1 MWLLWRRWLP
11 YVRVSPAELPRDS
24 RSTTMAAPVTLAQL
38 PQVLQ
43 ATTAANNE
51 IRRAS
56 ERALN
61 QVWTR
66 AATAVQVQC
75 ICA

>member
-1 MWLLWRRWLP
+1 
-11 YVRVSPAELPRDS
+11 
-24 RSTTMAAPVTLAQL
+24 MAAPVTLAQL

-61 QVWTR
+61 QVWTGT
-66 AATAVQVQC
+66 ATAVQV
-75 ICA
+75 